1 MKYKCLNVDCGKSFL
16 YAAKKTVTHLYDEP
30 YPVNSDGAIKTY
42 TNNMVVETLVCPYCG
57 SLNFDELPQEAK
69 GINLADV
76 ESYKDVAPNEVDDY
90 LKQGYII
97 YQSWQKNIHLIKL
110 KAKEETQ

>member
-1 MKYKCLNVDCGKSFL
+1 MKYKCLNPECGKQFNF
-16 YAAKKTVTHLYDEP
+16 AAKKTFE
-30 YPVNSDGAIKTY
+30 KTECDAS
-42 TNNMVVETLVCPYCG
+42 TTTIIETVVCPYCD

-90 LKQGYII
+90 LKQGYTI
-97 YQSWQKNIHLIKL
+97 YQSWQKNVHLIK
-110 KAKEETQ
+110 KAKEETQQ